1 MINNLILAIIIVI
14 YIINI
19 FIILYLKETLKE
31 YKGNFKIIEESL
43 FDSWKE
49 IARIR
54 SNQDKMLKY
63 TIEVLDSVNKELKDI
78 KSDKKCEKTNYK
90 EANMRQKNNINKI
103 TFKNKEKSYYR
114 NSMVDLFYI

>member
-31 YKGNFKIIEESL
+31 YKGNFKIIKESL
-43 FDSWKE
+43 FDLWKE

-63 TIEVLDSVNKELKDI
+63 TIEVLDSVNKESKDA
-78 KSDKKCEKTNYK
+78 KYDKK
-90 EANMRQKNNINKI
+90 M
-103 TFKNKEKSYYR
+103 
-114 NSMVDLFYI
+114 

>member
-78 KSDKKCEKTNYK
+78 KSDKKCEKNYLQRSNFVV
-90 EANMRQKNNINKI
+90 E
-103 TFKNKEKSYYR
+103 
-114 NSMVDLFYI
+114 

>member
-1 MINNLILAIIIVI
+1 MINNLILAIIIII

-31 YKGNFKIIEESL
+31 YKDNFKIIEESL

-78 KSDKKCEKTNYK
+78 KNDKK
-90 EANMRQKNNINKI
+90 M
-103 TFKNKEKSYYR
+103 
-114 NSMVDLFYI
+114 

>member
-19 FIILYLKETLKE
+19 FIILYLKENMKE

-78 KSDKKCEKTNYK
+78 KSDKK
-90 EANMRQKNNINKI
+90 I
-103 TFKNKEKSYYR
+103 
-114 NSMVDLFYI
+114 

>member
-63 TIEVLDSVNKELKDI
+63 TIETLDNVNKELKDI
-78 KSDKKCEKTNYK
+78 KSDKKYEKNYLQRSK
-90 EANMRQKNNINKI
+90 FVVK
-103 TFKNKEKSYYR
+103 
-114 NSMVDLFYI
+114 

>member
-14 YIINI
+14 CIINI

-31 YKGNFKIIEESL
+31 YKDNFKIIKESL

-63 TIEVLDSVNKELKDI
+63 TIEALDSINKESKDV
-78 KSDKKCEKTNYK
+78 KYDKK
-90 EANMRQKNNINKI
+90 M
-103 TFKNKEKSYYR
+103 
-114 NSMVDLFYI
+114 

>member
-1 MINNLILAIIIVI
+1 MINNLILAIITVI

-19 FIILYLKETLKE
+19 FIILYLKEILKE
-31 YKGNFKIIEESL
+31 YKDNFKIIKESL

-78 KSDKKCEKTNYK
+78 KSDKK
-90 EANMRQKNNINKI
+90 M
-103 TFKNKEKSYYR
+103 
-114 NSMVDLFYI
+114 

>member
-31 YKGNFKIIEESL
+31 YKDNFKIIKESL

-78 KSDKKCEKTNYK
+78 KSDKKNVKK
-90 EANMRQKNNINKI
+90 
-103 TFKNKEKSYYR
+103 
-114 NSMVDLFYI
+114 LFTKKQFCGRIII

>member
-19 FIILYLKETLKE
+19 FIILYLKEILKE
-31 YKGNFKIIEESL
+31 YKDNFKIIKESL

-78 KSDKKCEKTNYK
+78 KSDKKIWKNYLQRSK
-90 EANMRQKNNINKI
+90 FVVE
-103 TFKNKEKSYYR
+103 
-114 NSMVDLFYI
+114 